1 MKTTYWA
8 LLFSTFLSPSALAAE
23 CSAKS
28 AAQPVALL
36 ELYTSEGCNSC
47 PPADRW
53 LSKLQTSGKV
63 IPLSFHVDYWDYI
76 GWRDRFAH
84 PKFATRQREQAR
96 LAGSN
101 SVYTP
106 QVMLNGKDFR
116 GYDNASRL
124 DDMLEGINTS
134 TVQANIQLS
143 VKQPE
148 ANKVEISVNA
158 QAPKHSN
165 AALFIA
171 LYENGLSSEVKN
183 GENSGTVLNHDYV
196 VREWLG
202 PFSLEKALSKQV
214 NLKTEWKTGNMG
226 AVAFVQ
232 NRSNGEVL
240 QAVSRKLCSS

>member
-1 MKTTYWA
+1 
-8 LLFSTFLSPSALAAE
+8 
-23 CSAKS
+23 
-28 AAQPVALL
+28 
-36 ELYTSEGCNSC
+36 
-47 PPADRW
+47 
-53 LSKLQTSGKV
+53 V
-63 IPLSFHVDYWDYI
+63 IPLSLHVDYWDYI
-76 GWRDRFAH
+76 GWKDRFAQ

-106 QVMLNGKDFR
+106 QVMLNGRDFR
-116 GYDNASRL
+116 GYGNASRL
-124 DDMLEGINTS
+124 DDVLEDINTS
-134 TVQANIQLS
+134 AAQANIQLS
-143 VKQPE
+143 VKQAE
-148 ANKVEISVNA
+148 ANKVEISANA

-183 GENSGTVLNHDYV
+183 GENGGATLKHDYV

-202 PFSLEKALSKQV
+202 PFTLEQALNKQV
-214 NLKTEWKTGNMG
+214 SLKPEWKSGNMG

-240 QAVSRKLCSS
+240 QAVALDLCGS